1 MSKFKEF
8 IKYCMIAAVGGILDL
23 LLFIMLHTYTGIHIQ
38 IVNLVSMFTGVTTN
52 FILNYHFN
60 FKAHSKFFRRY
71 FSFLTIGTAG
81 FLVVSIAVF
90 IFVQQL
96 GCNAIIVKIS
106 ATMFATV
113 IQYLLNRYI
122 SFRMYRA

>member
-71 FSFLTIGTAG
+71 FSFLTIGTAD

-96 GCNAIIVKIS
+96 GWNAIIVKIS

>member
-38 IVNLVSMFTGVTTN
+38 ILNLVSMFTGVTTN

-96 GCNAIIVKIS
+96 GWNAIIVKIS

>member
-8 IKYCMIAAVGGILDL
+8 IKYCMIAAVGGIIDL

-38 IVNLVSMFTGVTTN
+38 IVNLVSMLTGVTTN

-96 GCNAIIVKIS
+96 GWNAIIVKIS

>member
-8 IKYCMIAAVGGILDL
+8 IKYCMIAAVGGIIDL

-96 GCNAIIVKIS
+96 GWNAIIVKIS

>member
-8 IKYCMIAAVGGILDL
+8 IKYCMIAAIGGIIDL

-96 GCNAIIVKIS
+96 GWNAIIVKIS

-113 IQYLLNRYI
+113 IQYLLNRYV

>member
-8 IKYCMIAAVGGILDL
+8 IKYCMIAAVGGIIDL

-96 GCNAIIVKIS
+96 GWNAIIVKIS

-113 IQYLLNRYI
+113 IQYLLNRYV

>member
-8 IKYCMIAAVGGILDL
+8 IKYCMIAAVGGIIDL

-96 GCNAIIVKIS
+96 GWNAIIVKIS

-113 IQYLLNRYI
+113 IQYLLIRYI

>member
-1 MSKFKEF
+1 
-8 IKYCMIAAVGGILDL
+8 MIAAVGGIIDL

-96 GCNAIIVKIS
+96 GWNAIIVKIS

-113 IQYLLNRYI
+113 IQYLLNRYV

>member
-8 IKYCMIAAVGGILDL
+8 IKYCMIAAIGGIIDL

-96 GCNAIIVKIS
+96 GWNAIIVKIS

>member
-38 IVNLVSMFTGVTTN
+38 IVILVSMFTGVTTN

-71 FSFLTIGTAG
+71 FSFLTIATAG
-81 FLVVSIAVF
+81 FLVVSIAVVTS
-90 IFVQQL
+90 VQQL
-96 GCNAIIVKIS
+96 GWSAIIVKIS

-113 IQYLLNRYI
+113 IQYLLNRSI

>member
-96 GCNAIIVKIS
+96 GWNAIIVKIS

>member
-8 IKYCMIAAVGGILDL
+8 IKYCMIAAVGGIIDL

-38 IVNLVSMFTGVTTN
+38 IVNLVSMLTGVTTN

-96 GCNAIIVKIS
+96 GWNAIIVKIS

-113 IQYLLNRYI
+113 VQYLLNRYI

>member
-96 GCNAIIVKIS
+96 GWNAIIVKIS

-113 IQYLLNRYI
+113 IQYLLNRYV

>member
-8 IKYCMIAAVGGILDL
+8 IKYCMIAAVGGIIDL

-38 IVNLVSMFTGVTTN
+38 IMNLVSMFTGVTTN

-96 GCNAIIVKIS
+96 GWNAIIVKIS

-113 IQYLLNRYI
+113 IQYLLNRYV

>member
-8 IKYCMIAAVGGILDL
+8 IKYCMIAAVGGIIDL

-96 GCNAIIVKIS
+96 GWNAIIIKIS
-106 ATMFATV
+106 ATMFAIV
-113 IQYLLNRYI
+113 IQYLLNRYV